1 MKPII
6 GIIGKQECLPSK
18 NKIIYNYENIIKK
31 IIESNGIPI
40 GINILN
46 NLEDTKMLLKNING
60 IIMQGGDIYTKEEI
74 EIIKYAYKED
84 IPILGICLGMQTM
97 GVIFNGKLIKIKNH
111 LNISHEVNIK
121 KESKIYEIL
130 KKEKI
135 TVNSRHKEAL
145 KNTNLEITGYY
156 NNIVEAIE
164 DKNKKFF
171 IGVQWHPESL
181 DDENSKNLF
190 EYFIK
195 KASEK

>member
-6 GIIGKQECLPSK
+6 GIIGKKECLPSK

-40 GINILN
+40 GINILD
-46 NLEDTKMLLKNING
+46 NLEDTKTILKDING
-60 IIMQGGDIYTKEEI
+60 IIMQGGDTYTKEEK
-74 EIIKYAYKED
+74 EVIKYAHKED
-84 IPILGICLGMQTM
+84 IPLLGICLGMQTM
-97 GVIFNGKLIKIKNH
+97 GIVFNGELHKVENH
-111 LNISHEVNIK
+111 LNTSHEISIK

-145 KNTNLEITGYY
+145 KNTTLEITGYSK
-156 NNIVEAIE
+156 NTIEIIE
-164 DKNKKFF
+164 DKRKKFF
-171 IGVQWHPESL
+171 IGVQWHPEL
-181 DDENSKNLF
+181 LNDENSKNLF